1 MGRQNFV
8 QRQSLSKSKLNLIE
22 REIPPTRMTV
32 RLATGASVTVM
43 KHVVRIT
50 YTLKEVSYNYKIVVL
65 ELDEKFDVILVLPW
79 LRGTRQ
85 KSAGIDEQSI
95 CPPLVHHMAIW
106 WTSCVY
112 ICGCT
117 ISECD
122 RLTWG
127 LVVITTARDHN
138 VTKYQ
143 NLEQDSGEWIETQD
157 APVAHDWQYDD
168 PRSIG
173 ESNVEDLAGVA

>member
-8 QRQSLSKSKLNLIE
+8 QRQSLSESKLNLIE

-65 ELDEKFDVILVLPW
+65 ELDDKFNVILGLPW
-79 LRGTRQ
+79 LRGTRK

-95 CPPLVHHMAIW
+95 CPPLVHHMAI
-106 WTSCVY
+106 
-112 ICGCT
+112 
-117 ISECD
+117 
-122 RLTWG
+122 
-127 LVVITTARDHN
+127 
-138 VTKYQ
+138 
-143 NLEQDSGEWIETQD
+143 
-157 APVAHDWQYDD
+157 
-168 PRSIG
+168 
-173 ESNVEDLAGVA
+173 